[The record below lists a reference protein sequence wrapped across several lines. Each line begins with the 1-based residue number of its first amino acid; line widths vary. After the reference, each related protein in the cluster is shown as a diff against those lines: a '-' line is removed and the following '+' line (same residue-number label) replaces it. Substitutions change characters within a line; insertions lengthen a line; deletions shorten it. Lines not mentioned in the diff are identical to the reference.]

1 MEKQTFLSEDKVN
14 SVLEHFGIKGMKWG
28 VRRTPEQLARARGKK
43 TTASDN
49 DSAETRH
56 KKLLK
61 TTNASTLY
69 KYRKELSNKELQERL
84 NRINMESQ
92 LKTLAKKDKMTAEK
106 AIKKALE
113 VGKTAS
119 EFYNLYNSP
128 MGKAVKSALN
138 KKAKKGS

>member
-43 TTASDN
+43 TTASDD

-92 LKTLAKKDKMTAEK
+92 LKTLAKKDRMTAEK

>member
-28 VRRTPEQLARARGKK
+28 VRRTPEQLARARGK
-43 TTASDN
+43 TTTSTK
-49 DSAETRH
+49 EERH
-56 KKLLK
+56 AKLLK
-61 TTNASTLY
+61 TTKASTLY
-69 KYRKELSNKELQERL
+69 KYRSELSNKEMQERI
-84 NRINMESQ
+84 NRINMERQ
-92 LKTLAKKDKMTAEK
+92 LKELSRKEK
-106 AIKKALE
+106 INGNEIISAALKY
-113 VGKTAS
+113 GKTAS